1 MNSKNT
7 INLKPSI
14 KLFIIACI
22 LSIILGVFFHFI
34 YNLLNKPFIVGLF
47 FPVNESIWEH
57 LKLVLLPLTIFGINY
72 SFITRKKN
80 KSLNNFWFYTGIAII
95 LSMVII
101 PVTHYSYRAIF
112 KIVPD
117 FINIIIYIIS
127 IIISFYYL
135 YINLSKEYINPSSKN
150 KNNIGI
156 TMIASLFLLF
166 IIFTIYPPR
175 LELFKDPIT
184 QTFGIFLL

>member
-1 MNSKNT
+1 MKV
-7 INLKPSI
+7 I
-14 KLFIIACI
+14 KTKVSTQIKSFIIWCI
-22 LSIILGVFFHFI
+22 FTILLGVCFHFI
-34 YNLLNKPFIVGLF
+34 YDLLNRPFLIGLF

-80 KSLNNFWFYTGIAII
+80 KSLNNFWYYLSISII
-95 LSMVII
+95 LSMIII
-101 PVTHYSYRAIF
+101 PTLHYTYHGIF
-112 KIVPD
+112 KTVPD
-117 FINIIIYIIS
+117 FVNIIIYIIS

-135 YINLSKEYINPSSKN
+135 YINLSKEYIKQNSKN

-156 TMIASLFLLF
+156 MIIASLFLIF
-166 IIFTIYPPR
+166 ITLTIYPPR